1 MTVKKIIRS
10 EVNPLN
16 FPTLFFAGRA
26 RLTLRNQKMGT
37 HMTLHVKQ
45 LRDKKLKD
53 AKGRRVKLPIFYL
66 YISLLGDHDH
76 GYNFAGTIF
85 KDNMGVKLGAG
96 IGWGTQM
103 GKVTAFLMQALK
115 DPEILR
121 KRNVGV
127 FHEGK
132 CCRCGMPLTHP
143 ESISRAL
150 GDDCYAYTQK
160 EKETES
166 PL

>member
-1 MTVKKIIRS
+1 MATQKIIRS
-10 EVNPLN
+10 EVNPLD

-26 RLTLRNQKMGT
+26 RLTLRNQNTGT
-37 HMTLHVKQ
+37 HMTVHVKQ
-45 LRDKKLKD
+45 LKDKTRKD
-53 AKGRRVKLPIFYL
+53 EKGRRIKLPIFYL
-66 YISLLGDHDH
+66 FVSLLGDHDH
-76 GYNFAGTIF
+76 GYNFAATIF
-85 KDNMGVKLGAG
+85 KENMGVKLGSG
-96 IGWGTQM
+96 ITWGSQM

-115 DPEILR
+115 NPEILR
-121 KRNVGV
+121 EKNVGL

-150 GDDCYAYTQK
+150 GDDCYSYTQQ